1 MILTN
6 IEAHERSEW
15 SAQPMNEDFIKQ
27 I

>member
-1 MILTN
+1 MILIN
-6 IEAHERSEW
+6 IDAHERSEW